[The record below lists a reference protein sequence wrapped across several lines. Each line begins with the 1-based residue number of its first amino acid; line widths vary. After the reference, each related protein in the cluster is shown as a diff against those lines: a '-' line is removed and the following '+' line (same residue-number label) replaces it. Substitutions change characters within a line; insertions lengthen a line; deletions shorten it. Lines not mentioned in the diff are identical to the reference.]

1 MDPNTLCLDPDPEIC
16 PNWDLVPSR
25 LTWLHNQDW
34 KTRFSRQFTGS
45 LFFAKINTKK
55 SDPKKVLQIFI
66 NFNNGRMLM
75 ILFVKESL
83 LLESQAILSVGKNLK
98 Q

>member
-34 KTRFSRQFTGS
+34 KTRFPRQFTGA
-45 LFFAKINTKK
+45 LVFAKNQHKEK
-55 SDPKKVLQIFI
+55 RS
-66 NFNNGRMLM
+66 
-75 ILFVKESL
+75 KESV
-83 LLESQAILSVGKNLK
+83 SNIYKCS
-98 Q
+98 